1 MVFTSKRPSSKGY
14 FIMATNFNLDTIVDF
29 IFAAEDDASF
39 VQRYL
44 ATNFDKSY
52 TQEQRIAI
60 HRSVRN
66 GVPVYAR
73 LRDVLLSGSV
83 KV

>member
-1 MVFTSKRPSSKGY
+1 
-14 FIMATNFNLDTIVDF
+14 MATDFNLDAVVDF

-52 TQEQRIAI
+52 AQEQRIAI
-60 HRSVRN
+60 HQSVRN
-66 GVPVYAR
+66 GVRVCAR